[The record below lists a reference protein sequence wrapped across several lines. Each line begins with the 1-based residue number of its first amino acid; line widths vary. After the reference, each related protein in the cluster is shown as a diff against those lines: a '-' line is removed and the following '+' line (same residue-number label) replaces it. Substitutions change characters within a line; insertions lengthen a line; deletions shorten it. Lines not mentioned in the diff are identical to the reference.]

1 MGKDFRAAFSN
12 MNKAVRPGAEQP
24 VEQPVMH
31 NIEQPAKQPAK
42 KKKMSLAEKRNE
54 INTIPC
60 TWFPKYNTR
69 NMSIV
74 TNRLVMDVMVQK
86 KTLIFLYT
94 VGRTGKYT
102 LTPHS
107 QTQIKAIPHKE
118 RTAKR
123 TKKGYNKEVK
133 KQFKEQNE

>member
-1 MGKDFRAAFSN
+1 MNVNIPVSKDENLLKRARINA
-12 MNKAVRPGAEQP
+12 AVE
-24 VEQPVMH
+24 VETDRFTRT
-31 NIEQPAKQPAK
+31 I
-42 KKKMSLAEKRNE
+42 EKRNE

-107 QTQIKAIPHKE
+107 QTQIKNVCLLHRA
-118 RTAKR
+118 R
-123 TKKGYNKEVK
+123 
-133 KQFKEQNE
+133 

>member
-1 MGKDFRAAFSN
+1 MQGSGKGLCIAHPGVA
-12 MNKAVRPGAEQP
+12 RP
-24 VEQPVMH
+24 
-31 NIEQPAKQPAK
+31 I
-42 KKKMSLAEKRNE
+42 
-54 INTIPC
+54 
-60 TWFPKYNTR
+60 W
-69 NMSIV
+69 V

>member
-1 MGKDFRAAFSN
+1 
-12 MNKAVRPGAEQP
+12 
-24 VEQPVMH
+24 
-31 NIEQPAKQPAK
+31 
-42 KKKMSLAEKRNE
+42 
-54 INTIPC
+54 
-60 TWFPKYNTR
+60 
-69 NMSIV
+69 MSIV

-118 RTAKR
+118 GTAKR
-123 TKKGYNKEVK
+123 TKMGYNKEVK